1 MEIIEMT
8 IVPILTFVIGFILKW
23 IADLPIQRKIEE
35 LKVEQR
41 RREQAKVVAELL
53 AYWPIASLDNKEDVK
68 SLNRLAMEATLVL
81 PNGLA
86 RELNNML
93 AKHKDSPEPKELL
106 VLLKQYMWEPHAH
119 KEQNA
124 KALTAGEITH
134 WDWEK
139 EKEKNG

>member
-8 IVPILTFVIGFILKW
+8 IVPILTFVLGFILKW
-23 IADLPIQRKIEE
+23 IVDLPIQRKIEE

-53 AYWPIASLDNKEDVK
+53 ALWPLLSLDNKEDVK
-68 SLNRLAMEATLVL
+68 SLNRLALEATLVL
-81 PNGLA
+81 PNNLA

-93 AKHKDSPEPKELL
+93 AKHKDSPKPKELL

-134 WDWEK
+134 WDWIK
-139 EKEKNG
+139 EEDD

>member
-1 MEIIEMT
+1 MT

-53 AYWPIASLDNKEDVK
+53 AYWPVASLDNKEDVK

-81 PNGLA
+81 PNSLA
-86 RELNNML
+86 RKLNETL
-93 AKHKDSPEPKELL
+93 AKDKDSPKPKELL
-106 VLLKQYMWEPHAH
+106 VLLKQYMWEEPHAH

-124 KALTAGEITH
+124 KALTAEEIVH
-134 WDWEK
+134 WEK

>member
-1 MEIIEMT
+1 MT

-53 AYWPIASLDNKEDVK
+53 ALWPLVSLHNKEDVK

-86 RELNNML
+86 RELNRML
-93 AKHKDSPEPKELL
+93 RHDKESPKPKELL
-106 VLLKQYMWEPHAH
+106 ALLKQYMWEEPHAH

-124 KALTAGEITH
+124 KALTAKEIVH

>member
-1 MEIIEMT
+1 MT

-53 AYWPIASLDNKEDVK
+53 ALWPLVSLHNKEDVK

-86 RELNNML
+86 SGAL
-93 AKHKDSPEPKELL
+93 KTKCPK
-106 VLLKQYMWEPHAH
+106 
-119 KEQNA
+119 
-124 KALTAGEITH
+124 G
-134 WDWEK
+134 
-139 EKEKNG
+139 NGGKG

>member
-1 MEIIEMT
+1 MT
-8 IVPILTFVIGFILKW
+8 IVPILTFVLGFILKW

-41 RREQAKVVAELL
+41 RREQAKVVAELF
-53 AYWPIASLDNKEDVK
+53 AYWSVASLDNKEDVK

-86 RELNNML
+86 RELNRML
-93 AKHKDSPEPKELL
+93 NHDKGSPKPKELFA
-106 VLLKQYMWEPHAH
+106 LLKQYMWEPHAY

-124 KALTAGEITH
+124 KALTAEEIVH

-139 EKEKNG
+139 EKREKNS